1 VNSARSWLIFAVGVF
16 GYLVAVMQRTTIGVA
31 GVAATDRFHSTAS
44 LLSTLAVLQLIVYAG
59 MQIPIGVLIDRVGPR
74 ALMLTGTALMAAGQV
89 TVAFSSVIGIAVAGR
104 VLVGAGDAMIFT
116 SLIRLVNSWFTG
128 RMVPQLS
135 QWVGNIGQL
144 GQVLSAVPFAL
155 LLHESGWT
163 VAFVSAAGVAL
174 VAFVGILLTVR
185 NRPAGAEEGQ
195 RPANWRQSLRQLGI
209 AIARPGTQLGF
220 WSHFVTQSSGTVF
233 ALMWGLPFMVYALG
247 YTPDEA
253 SWMLTVI
260 VGAALVVGP
269 LLGILTARFPL
280 RRSNIV
286 ITIVIAMAVVWTA
299 LLLWPGSPPVW
310 LVVVLLIV
318 IGAGGPGS
326 LIGFDFA
333 RTSNPMH
340 ALGSANGFVNV
351 GGFAASFVMIYLMG
365 VLLDWWARLTG
376 SGAYTVDGF
385 RIAFAIQYIVVG
397 IGMAFLVNARRR
409 TRRRLLDDEGIEV
422 GPLWVALVA
431 RWNRNRR

>member
-1 VNSARSWLIFAVGVF
+1 MNSVRSWLIFAAGVF
-16 GYLVAVMQRTTIGVA
+16 GYLIAVMERTTIGVA
-31 GVAATDRFHSTAS
+31 GVAATDRFHTTAS
-44 LLSTLAVLQLIVYAG
+44 LLSTLAVLQLIVYACL
-59 MQIPIGVLIDRVGPR
+59 QIPVGVLIDRVGPR
-74 ALMLTGTALMAAGQV
+74 ALMLTGTALMAIGQA
-89 TVAFSSVIGIAVAGR
+89 TVGISAVIGVAVLGR

-116 SLIRLVNSWFTG
+116 CLIRLVNSWFSG
-128 RMVPQLS
+128 RAVPQLS

-144 GQVLSAVPFAL
+144 GQVVSAVPFAL
-155 LLHESGWT
+155 LLHQSGWS
-163 VAFVSAAGVAL
+163 VAFLSSAGVSL
-174 VAFVGILLTVR
+174 VAFAGIFAVVR
-185 NRPAGAEEGQ
+185 NRPAGSLEGP
-195 RPANWRQSLRQLGI
+195 RPASWPQSLRQLGV

-233 ALMWGLPFMVYALG
+233 ALMWGVPFMVYALG
-247 YTPDEA
+247 YSPAAA

-269 LLGILTARFPL
+269 ILGILTARFPL

-286 ITIVIAMAVVWTA
+286 LSIVACMAVVWTV
-299 LLLWPGSPPVW
+299 LLLWPGTPPVW
-310 LVVVLLIV
+310 LVVILLVV

-351 GGFAASFVMIYLMG
+351 GGFAASFVMIYLVG
-365 VLLDWWARLTG
+365 VILDWHNRLTG
-376 SGAYTVDGF
+376 TGLYTLNGF
-385 RIAFAIQYIVVG
+385 RMAFAVQYVVVG
-397 IGMAFLVNARRR
+397 AGVLFLISARRR

-431 RWNRNRR
+431 RWNRSRH

>member
-1 VNSARSWLIFAVGVF
+1 
-16 GYLVAVMQRTTIGVA
+16 
-31 GVAATDRFHSTAS
+31 
-44 LLSTLAVLQLIVYAG
+44 

-89 TVAFSSVIGIAVAGR
+89 TVAFSGLIGIAVAGR

-163 VAFVSAAGVAL
+163 AAFVSAAGVAL

-195 RPANWRQSLRQLGI
+195 RPPNWRQSLRQLGI
-209 AIARPGTQLGF
+209 GIARPGTQLGF

-310 LVVVLLIV
+310 LVVVLLAV

-385 RIAFAIQYIVVG
+385 RIAFAIQYVVVG
-397 IGMAFLVNARRR
+397 VGMAFLVNARRR

>member
-1 VNSARSWLIFAVGVF
+1 MNSARSWLIFAAGVF

-31 GVAATDRFHSTAS
+31 GVAATERFHSNAS
-44 LLSTLAVLQLIVYAG
+44 LLSTLAVLQLVVYAG
-59 MQIPIGVLIDRVGPR
+59 MQIPIGLLIDRVGPR
-74 ALMLTGTALMAAGQV
+74 ALMLTGTALMAVGQL
-89 TVAFSSVIGIAVAGR
+89 TVGFSGAIGVAVAGR

-116 SLIRLVNSWFTG
+116 SLIRLVNSWFQG

-155 LLHESGWT
+155 LLHEAGWT
-163 VAFVSAAGVAL
+163 VAFLSAAAVAVVAL
-174 VAFVGILLTVR
+174 IAILITVR
-185 NRPAGAEEGQ
+185 NRPADADEGH
-195 RPANWRQSLRQLGI
+195 RPVNWRQSLRQLGV

-233 ALMWGLPFMVYALG
+233 ALMWGFPFMVYALG
-247 YTPDEA
+247 YTPGEA
-253 SWMLTVI
+253 SWMLTII

-286 ITIVIAMAVVWTA
+286 ITIVMVMALVWTV
-299 LLLWPGSPPVW
+299 LLLWPGPAPIW
-310 LVVVLLIV
+310 LVVVLLIA

-333 RTSNPMH
+333 RTSNPLH

-365 VLLDWWARLTG
+365 VLLDWWRHLTG
-376 SGAYTVDGF
+376 GGLYTVDGF
-385 RIAFAIQYIVVG
+385 RIAFAVQYIVVG
-397 IGMAFLVNARRR
+397 AGMVFLVGARRR
-409 TRRRLLDDEGIEV
+409 TRRRLLDDEGIDV
-422 GPLWVALVA
+422 APLWVALVA